1 MVDDD
6 KEEKQ
11 FEFSERE
18 NFITSQW
25 KIVKVSIKLDVRK
38 LFTIRQ
44 SKYWSSVELVIKI
57 IISWNNWQKIKWK
70 RNTIK

>member
-44 SKYWSSVELVIKI
+44 SKYWSSVEFVIKI